1 MNHFTIIERNGSF
14 IVQHK
19 KSKVEV
25 ATYPDYLRAKIRE
38 AIGNRNIKTAK
49 TEFGSKFGME
59 SAR

>member
-38 AIGNRNIKTAK
+38 NLGNRNIEKGIQA
-49 TEFGSKFGME
+49 FGSKFGME